1 MTLAPAEYRR
11 LTATQ
16 LRAAY
21 GERRLSPVEVTEAA
35 LAVIAEED
43 PKLNAVQ
50 HLDAEG
56 ARAQARASEARWRK
70 GEPAGALDGVPTLM
84 KDGLWMKGVPVYR
97 GTAALARHAVVPDSD
112 SPPVARMREDGAI
125 LLGKTTMC
133 DLGMFGS
140 GYSSQFGPTRNPH
153 DPARTSG
160 GSSSGSAAAIAS
172 GMIPVAI
179 GTDIVGSIRQPAAFC
194 GLVGHKPSYGR
205 VPTWPNSSP
214 AAVAGPLARTVA
226 DAALLLDTLA
236 RPDAR
241 DFACLAHEPQPWTAG
256 LDRPVA
262 GLRIGYLP
270 ALGFGPGPDPQVAK
284 AVALAVDRLRALGCK
299 VTELA
304 APFAEGDQQPGEDFY
319 RMRPYSELSV
329 VSDEDRAAA
338 TAITA
343 WSDPAGG
350 YSGVDYHRLFL
361 KTQVLRERMLAVID
375 GFDFLAL
382 PTSSI
387 LPFPAE
393 LPGPEGM
400 STFAA
405 WTNTFLFN
413 LTEQPAV
420 SMPCGRS
427 AEGWPIG
434 FQIVGHRFD
443 DRGVLAMAAAF
454 EAAA

>member
-21 GERRLSPVEVTEAA
+21 RGRQLSPVEATEAA
-35 LAVIAEED
+35 LAVVATD
-43 PKLNAVQ
+43 NPRLNAVS
-50 HLDAEG
+50 HLDADG
-56 ARAQARASEARWRK
+56 ARAQARASEARWRS
-70 GEPAGALDGVPTLM
+70 GSPAGPLDGVPTLV
-84 KDGLWMKGVPVYR
+84 KDGLWMTGVPVYR

-112 SPPVARMREDGAI
+112 SPPVARLREDGAI

-153 DPARTSG
+153 DPTRTSG
-160 GSSSGSAAAIAS
+160 GSSSGSSAAIAS

-179 GTDIVGSIRQPAAFC
+179 GTDIVGSIRQPAGFC
-194 GLVGHKPSYGR
+194 GLVGLKPSYGR

-236 RPDAR
+236 RPDVR
-241 DFACLAHEPQPWTAG
+241 DFACLAADPRPWTAG
-256 LDRPVA
+256 LGEPVE

-270 ALGFGPGPDPQVAK
+270 AIGFGPAPDPQVTK
-284 AVALAVDRLRALGCK
+284 AVAAAVDRLRALGCT

-304 APFAEGDQQPGEDFY
+304 PPFAPGDERPGEDFY

-329 VSDEDRAAA
+329 LPEADRRAAP
-338 TAITA
+338 AIDGWA
-343 WSDPAGG
+343 APAGS

-361 KTQVLRERMLAVID
+361 ASQTLRARMLAVID

-382 PTSSI
+382 PTSPI

-413 LTEQPAV
+413 LTEQPAI

-434 FQIVGHRFD
+434 LQLVGQRFD
-443 DRGVLAMAAAF
+443 DRGVLNLAAAF
-454 EAAA
+454 ERAA

>member
-1 MTLAPAEYRR
+1 MTLAAAEYRR

-21 GERRLSPVEVTEAA
+21 GTGQLSPVEVTEAA
-35 LAVIAEED
+35 LAVIAEAD
-43 PKLNAVQ
+43 PKLNAVT

-56 ARAQARASEARWRK
+56 ARAQARASEARWRDGK
-70 GEPAGALDGVPTLM
+70 PAGALDGVPTLM
-84 KDGLWMKGVPVYR
+84 KDGLWMTGVPVYR
-97 GTAALARHAVVPDSD
+97 GTAALARHAVVPDTD

-179 GTDIVGSIRQPAAFC
+179 GTDIVGSVRQPAGFC
-194 GLVGHKPSYGR
+194 GLVGLKPSYGR

-236 RPDAR
+236 RPDVR
-241 DFACLAHEPQPWTAG
+241 DFACLAPDLQPWTEG
-256 LDRPVA
+256 LDRKVA
-262 GLRIGYLP
+262 GTRIGWLP
-270 ALGFGPGPDPQVAK
+270 AIGFGPSPDPQIAK
-284 AVALAVDRLRALGCK
+284 ATAAAVDRLRALGCS

-304 APFAEGDQQPGEDFY
+304 APFAPGDERPGEDFY
-319 RMRPYSELSV
+319 RMRPYSELAAV
-329 VSDEDRAAA
+329 TAEDRAAA
-338 TAITA
+338 SAIDA
-343 WSDPAGG
+343 WAAPAGG

-361 KTQVLRERMLAVID
+361 ATQTLRARMLAVID
-375 GFDFLAL
+375 GFDFLVL
-382 PTSSI
+382 PTSPI

-413 LTEQPAV
+413 LTEQPAI